1 MVLSEAPQYDPVT
14 NNCSH
19 FESRLE
25 TALSG
30 RGLKF
35 FKVIIA
41 TATGEVIGPATG
53 LRGIH
58 AMTGLTVAKG
68 NPGEHDIYIEPQT
81 GEVFYPFELEAYLTQ
96 RMGIPD
102 PVVIN
107 YGKPRN

>member
-1 MVLSEAPQYDPVT
+1 MVLSDAPQYDPVT
-14 NNCSH
+14 NNCRH
-19 FESRLE
+19 FENRLE
-25 TALSG
+25 TALTG
-30 RGLKF
+30 RGLNA

-41 TATGEVIGPATG
+41 TTTGAVIAPATG
-53 LRGIH
+53 LRGVH

-68 NPGEHDIYIEPQT
+68 NPGEHDIYVEPQT
-81 GEVFYPFELEAYLTQ
+81 GEVFYQFELEAYLIQ